1 MSRPLH
7 QSCAARLALTR
18 GGYVAETRRNRGGN
32 EVRPGAGATDFFE
45 NLPMKMGLSRVLS
58 ADLTHGIAT
67 NHRVEVP
74 QNAERNCYKT
84 PNG

>member
-1 MSRPLH
+1 MKGWRER
-7 QSCAARLALTR
+7 AADIFTKQREIAANMKFAPR
-18 GGYVAETRRNRGGN
+18 
-32 EVRPGAGATDFFE
+32 AGTTDFFE
-45 NLPMKMGLSRVLS
+45 NLPTKMGLSRVLS
-58 ADLTHGIAT
+58 ADFTHGIAT